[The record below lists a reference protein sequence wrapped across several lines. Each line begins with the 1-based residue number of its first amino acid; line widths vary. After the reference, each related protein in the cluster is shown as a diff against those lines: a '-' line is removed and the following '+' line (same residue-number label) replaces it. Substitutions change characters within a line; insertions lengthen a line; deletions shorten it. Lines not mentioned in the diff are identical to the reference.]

1 MEATYDRSLE
11 LKIPAD
17 MRYVALVRRGVR
29 SLAESVGFPPE
40 EAADVEVAVSEAVTN
55 SVMHGSPDRE
65 SSAVVVKCRAVHDY
79 MVVEVEDQGTAQSL
93 PARPKNCGLA
103 EEKGRGFFM
112 MHELMD
118 ECDNCRTEHGFRVTM
133 TKQRRRRPRTLSF

>member
-1 MEATYDRSLE
+1 MEAISNRKLE
-11 LKIPAD
+11 LRIPAE

-29 SLAESVGFPPE
+29 SLAESVGFPRE
-40 EAADVEVAVSEAVTN
+40 DVADVEVAVSEAVTN

-65 SSAVVVKCRAVHDY
+65 SSAVVVKCRAVSDR
-79 MVVEVEDQGTAQSL
+79 MVVEVEDQSTAESL
-93 PARPKNCGLA
+93 PARWRICGPA

-118 ECDNCRTEHGFRVTM
+118 ECDNCRTELGFRVTM
-133 TKQRRRRPRTLSF
+133 TKQRR